1 MIVTECR
8 EFVNQA
14 ALFEHQCDVHWHLR
28 VGRASNPITFC
39 YVRYYYVLTPLYYII
54 MLSCLFTSPKQNPD
68 CGSQLTRQWRFCASA
83 SPWSDSSSTCVCQ
96 LVTLA
101 PTLIGA
107 TLCIVDQTFYTAY
120 DVNVCSYSNLR
131 RTRLHAW
138 ASSLPWTIAS
148 WTALKLTGES

>member
-8 EFVNQA
+8 VRESSSPLWTPVGCPLAPESRQS
-14 ALFEHQCDVHWHLR
+14 FESHYFLLCE
-28 VGRASNPITFC
+28 
-39 YVRYYYVLTPLYYII
+39 VLLCADSSLLY
-54 MLSCLFTSPKQNPD
+54 MLSCLFTSPMQNPD

-101 PTLIGA
+101 PTLIST
-107 TLCIVDQTFYTAY
+107 TLYIVDRTFYTAY

-131 RTRLHAW
+131 HTRLHAW
-138 ASSLPWTIAS
+138 ASSLPWTVAS